1 MIRVVFVLRAPEIG
15 GAERQ
20 LIELVRGLD
29 AQRFQIT
36 VLPFYPGGALRRD
49 LEDISGVTVRDLGK
63 TSRWDIVSF
72 LRRLRQEVRAARA
85 GVVYGCLSVANE
97 AALLVG
103 RLEGARVIWR
113 LGAAYMDLSMYDWT
127 ARPLFALGKHLS
139 RFPDRIVINS
149 HAGLEYHR
157 SRGYDVSR
165 MQVIPNGFD
174 TDRFTRRL
182 EAGAAVRRELGIET
196 GEIVV
201 GMAARL
207 DPIKN
212 HPLFLDA
219 AARVAQRHPRVRFVC
234 VGGGPLELRD
244 KLAQTARERGL
255 GDRILWTG
263 SRNDMP
269 AMYSAFDVHCLC
281 SYGEGLPN
289 AVGESMACEVP
300 NVVTDVGDAAR
311 LIGDTGQA
319 VPSDDREALARA
331 IEAAILAPPDERRAR
346 GTRARQRIVSEYRTS
361 LLASRTGD
369 LMLELTRDNHRAHPA
384 RGERPTT

>member
-20 LIELVRGLD
+20 LVELVRGLD
-29 AQRFQIT
+29 PQRFQTT

-49 LEDISGVTVRDLGK
+49 LEDIPGITIRDLGK

-72 LRRLRQEVRAARA
+72 LGRLRREVRAARA
-85 GVVYGCLSVANE
+85 DVVYGCLTVANE
-97 AALLVG
+97 AALVAG
-103 RLEGARVIWR
+103 RLEHARVVWR
-113 LGAAYMDLSMYDWT
+113 LGAAFRDWSLYDWT
-127 ARPLFALGKHLS
+127 ARPLFRLGKHLS

-149 HAGLEYHR
+149 HAGMEYHR
-157 SRGYDVSR
+157 AQGYDVSR

-174 TDRFTRRL
+174 TDRFTRRVD
-182 EAGAAVRRELGIET
+182 AGAAVRRELGIDPDEV
-196 GEIVV
+196 VV

-234 VGGGPLELRD
+234 VGGGAGELRD
-244 KLAQTARERGL
+244 KLEQTARDSGL
-255 GDRILWTG
+255 GNRILWTG
-263 SRNDMP
+263 SRNDMA

-281 SYGEGLPN
+281 SYGESLPN

-346 GTRARQRIVSEYRTS
+346 GARARQRIVSEYRTS

-369 LMLELTRDNHRAHPA
+369 LMLELARGNHRAHPA

>member
-1 MIRVVFVLRAPEIG
+1 MIRVAFILRAPEIG
-15 GAERQ
+15 GTERQ
-20 LIELVRGLD
+20 LVELVRGLD
-29 AQRFQIT
+29 PERFRIT
-36 VLPFYPGGALRRD
+36 VIPFYPKGALRGE
-49 LEDISGVTVRDLGK
+49 LEAIPGVTVQDLGK
-63 TSRWDIVSF
+63 TSRWDVVSF
-72 LRRLRQEVRAARA
+72 LTRMRRAVRAARA
-85 GVVYGCLSVANE
+85 DVVYGCLGVANE

-103 RLEGARVIWR
+103 RLEHARVIWR

-149 HAGLEYHR
+149 HAGMEYHR
-157 SRGYDVSR
+157 RRGYNISR

-174 TDRFTRRL
+174 TDRFTRRH
-182 EAGAAVRRELGIET
+182 EAGAAVRRELGIDADEV
-196 GEIVV
+196 VV

-212 HPLFLDA
+212 HPLFVDA
-219 AARVAQRHPRVRFVC
+219 AARVAQQHPRVRFVC
-234 VGGGPLELRD
+234 VGGGPRELRD
-244 KLAQTARERGL
+244 KLEAAARERGL
-255 GDRILWTG
+255 GARLLWTG
-263 SRNDMP
+263 SRTDMA

-300 NVVTDVGDAAR
+300 NVVTDVGDAAH

-331 IEAAILAPPDERRAR
+331 RAVRRLARESPLRSRGRGNASSVNTARRCW
-346 GTRARQRIVSEYRTS
+346 
-361 LLASRTGD
+361 
-369 LMLELTRDNHRAHPA
+369 PA
-384 RGERPTT
+384 GRET